1 MSGTVSGGD
10 QQTARI
16 DAAHPNNLGPQ
27 TMDGETDD
35 VVSEPPS
42 PMGYSDEVIERIGE
56 AAATGAELGAPES
69 HGTPDSGFFGV
80 GSNEGEGDDNR
91 ERETEPGYQ
100 RDKGDR
106 GTIMP
111 R

>member
-10 QQTARI
+10 QQKADV

-27 TMDGETDD
+27 TIDGETDD
-35 VVSEPPS
+35 FVSEPPS

-56 AAATGAELGAPES
+56 AAATGEEIGRPES
-69 HGTPDSGFFGV
+69 NSTPDSGYFGV
-80 GSNEGEGDDNR
+80 GSNEGEGDDN
-91 ERETEPGYQ
+91 EVRETEPGYQ
-100 RDKGDR
+100 SKKHDR